1 MPFSTTARSS
11 RRAVSRLL
19 RLSAA
24 APAEPVAGPLR
35 GELLGAGDLAE
46 RAREAA
52 RLQRVGAPGRGAR
65 GTPLLSRL
73 AETRRILDDA
83 HLRLAAAAGAGAD
96 VGPAGEWLLDNF
108 HVVREHVREVR
119 ESLPAGYYREL
130 PELAAGL
137 LAGYPRV
144 YEVAITLISHSEGRV
159 DLQNAGR
166 FVAAFQEV
174 APLTLGELW
183 AVPAMLR
190 LGLLESVRRMSL
202 RTVQRLD
209 EVEAAD
215 AWAARV
221 DAASAAGEAELAAV
235 LRAFV
240 AAAPS
245 LTPVFV
251 SRLVHQLRVGRGAL
265 PALEGWIA
273 AEGMTAENAA
283 AQATQRMAL
292 TQVMMANSITSL
304 RGISVVDWAAFVERH
319 SAVEAVL
326 HGDPAGV
333 YAAMTFATRD
343 RYRHAVERIARR
355 TRRGEADVARAAIA
369 LAAPHGAPSAA
380 VEHDGDD
387 GADEAER
394 THGDFGGID
403 GSEGVG
409 RVVTASTRIDGA
421 AGGTTRI
428 DARIDAPGGVDRQI
442 SSEPAFDSSALP
454 LGRGRTPATVA
465 ADGMA
470 ESLADPRRAHVGW
483 WLVDGGLGELER
495 SQGYR
500 PTAAERVHRGV
511 LRHPD
516 LVFVGGIAG
525 GTVAALAAVLWL
537 AGPAARGSAAAVA
550 LVLLIAAVLANDIA
564 VGVVNQLVAAFLPPR
579 VLPRLD
585 LDETGGIPAG
595 LRTAV
600 VVPTLLGG
608 VAAVREAL
616 EHLEVQYLANREANL
631 HFALLGDFTDA
642 AAETQPGDARIA
654 AAAAEGMRALNTRY
668 AGGAGDAFYLFLR
681 PRRWNPREGVWMGW
695 ERKRGKL
702 AEFNRFVRGG
712 GEGAFSLVVGDVAAL
727 AGVRYVITL
736 DADTVLPPGTAA
748 RLVGALAHPLNRAGY
763 DARAGRVTRGYGI
776 LQPRVGVSLPS
787 AHASR
792 FAAIHSGHPGV
803 DPYTTA
809 VSDVYQD
816 LYGEGSFTGKG
827 IYDLDA
833 FERATH
839 GRFPENALLSHD
851 LIEGSYARAG
861 LATDLELYDDYPA
874 RYLTHARRRHRWIR
888 GDWQLLRWLGPR
900 VPGPD
905 GPEPNRLPLLSRWKI
920 LDNLRR
926 STVEIA
932 QLGFLAAGWLFLPGS
947 PLRWTVLGVLAIAA
961 PWILALLLAAVRPP
975 RDRSWRAYYA
985 AVGRD
990 AATSAQQLGLALAF
1004 LPHQAWTSGD
1014 AIARTLWRLFVSRR
1028 RLLQWQTASLAE
1040 RTVSASPRAAW
1051 AAMGPASAA
1060 AAGIGVLAL
1069 AGRSNA
1075 TPGLPL
1081 LIAIGP
1087 LVLLWAVSPA
1097 IAHALGKPAVR
1108 RGHRLS
1114 PAATAQAMRYAL
1126 LHWRFFDRFVTAET
1140 HGLAPDNFQEDPQP
1154 VVAMR
1159 TSPTNLGLQL
1169 LAVATAC
1176 DLGFVTVASMAD
1188 RLETAFRSLERMRR
1202 FRGHFYN
1209 WYDLHDLSVL
1219 EPAYV
1224 STVDSGNLAGHLI
1237 ALRQACL
1244 EIAGRAPVDG
1254 RTGRALATSL
1264 ALALRRLG
1272 ELSTSPVV
1280 LGDAAAR
1287 AAAARA
1293 AEQIR
1298 AAEAALNGASTIP
1311 ATAKLDAARGG
1322 LAAALETLRAAGL
1335 ASDGTAPAAEWI
1347 AWSLRRIDDHAEMV
1361 AAFAT
1366 DLRATAHPR
1375 LTSLPSA
1382 TSSASPAS
1390 PASPTSLASSTS
1402 PSSAD
1407 RGKMGIDAEAAAAV
1421 PATLRSL
1428 AARSTAASELVARL
1442 EALAARAYGYAME
1455 MDFRFL
1461 YDGER
1466 KLFSIGYQAAANT
1479 LDPSTYDLLASE
1491 ARLASFVAIARGDVP
1506 AGHWFR
1512 LGRTLTHAA
1521 GATALVSW
1529 SGSMFEYLMP
1539 ALVMRSLPATLL
1551 DQSDAGAV
1559 RRQVAYGAEQGVPWG
1574 VSESA
1579 YNLRDRH
1586 LTYQYRAFGVPGL
1599 ALKRGLGRDLVVAP
1613 YASALAAL
1621 VEAPRALANLAV
1633 LERMGALGPCGFRD
1647 ALDFTRPDPGARF
1660 AIVNN
1665 YMAHHVGM
1673 TLAALANVL
1682 GDGTWQRRFH
1692 ADPLVR
1698 AAELLLHERI
1708 PRRLA
1713 LQEPQGVR
1721 PGEALPDPELERPAV
1736 REIHVADTPQPHVA
1750 LLGRLPYTLMVSHCG
1765 SGYSRYGEMAVT
1777 RWRADGTSDDTGQFI
1792 YLKDVETGRAW
1803 SVAHQPVCAPADV
1816 YHALLA
1822 TDRVTFHRADGEL
1835 ETRTEITVVPD
1846 DQAEVRRVTV
1856 TNTGQAVR
1864 EVELTSYGEIV
1875 LGPPDADRVHPAFAN
1890 LFVETEFHPWC
1901 TAVTATRRPRSAGE
1915 TPLWCVHVVDTGPHR
1930 VGEVTCETDRARF
1943 VGRGRTT
1950 RAPRA
1955 LEAAG
1960 ALSCTTGAVLDPV
1973 FALRTRLR
1981 LEPGQSASAAFT
1993 TLVAG
1998 TRERA
2003 FELAGRYHDSHAA
2016 QRALD
2021 LAWTSTQVEL
2031 RELGVTPAHA
2041 AVFQELAGHLFYA
2054 TPELRAGPAELL
2066 ANRGS
2071 QPLLWAGGVSG
2082 DLPIVLAAI
2091 STAEGLPTLRQLF
2104 AAHHYWRRRG
2114 MAVDLVV
2121 VDAQP
2126 AAYLQPLPESI
2137 AEALAAS
2144 GDAGMQDQPGGV
2156 FVRKRDLLPPDELR
2170 MLRATARLHVE
2181 CDGRSL
2187 GRILAARLAPGD
2199 TPAEGEP
2206 DPVIVRAPERR
2217 VLPAPP
2223 LLRPAADPSL
2233 SPESPVSPA
2242 DGSPQSRRA
2251 SDHPGPSEDADA
2263 DGRGA
2268 DGGDAA
2274 ALRFDNGYGGLTEEG
2289 DYEVR
2294 VRGDRVP
2301 PAPWANVV
2309 ANERGGFM
2317 VTERGGGFAWAGSSY
2332 FYRLT
2337 PWHNDPVGD
2346 PAGEVLYLKDE
2357 ESGELW
2363 SATPAP
2369 VRRDAPYTVRHG
2381 AGWSS
2386 FAHRHAGIAT
2396 QATMAMAGD
2405 EPVKLT
2411 RLRLRNEGS
2420 TPRRISLTAYVEWTL
2435 GVLREHTQHQVR
2447 TEVDVARG
2455 AVFARNFFDPQFAGQ
2470 VAFCAL
2476 GEPLAGH
2483 TGDRREFIGRNG
2495 TLAAPAGMRG
2505 EPLAGRHGAGIDP
2518 CAVLRCVLELAPGES
2533 REVVVVL
2540 GAAEGEDE
2548 ARRMVDAYRDV
2559 DGARAAARASVDG
2572 WARRLSTVTVRTPDA
2587 AFDAMVNRWTL
2598 YQALGCRMWARSA
2611 LYQSS
2616 GAFGFRDQLQDVM
2629 AFVHAEPALAR
2640 EHIVR
2645 AAGRQFAEGDVQ
2657 HWWHPQSG
2665 RGVRTRFSDDLAW
2678 LPYVADHYVR
2688 VTGDASLL
2696 EETAPFLSMRPL
2708 EPHEHEVYDL
2718 PAVSDESGS
2727 VYEHCLRAL
2736 RKACTHGA
2744 HGLPLIGTGDWN
2756 DGMNRV
2762 GIEGRGESVWLAWFL
2777 ADTLRRFAA
2786 RAEERGDDAAAVELR
2801 TAADGYAAAVE
2812 AHGWDGAWYR
2822 RAYFD
2827 DGTPLGSAEGDEC
2840 RIDAIAQSWSVISG
2854 AGDPA
2859 RRVTAMRSLEE
2870 HLVSDDQRLLMLLA
2884 PPFDHTPHD
2893 PGYIKGYLPGVRE
2906 NGAQYTHAALWSV
2919 LATALMGDGDRA
2931 FALYQMINPLTH
2943 AGTPEQA
2950 ERYKVEP
2957 YVVAADVYTAR
2968 GQEGRGGWTWYTGSA
2983 SWMYRVGL
2991 EAILGFDR
2999 RGNVLAVRPC
3009 VPEAW
3014 GEYAID
3020 YRFGASLY
3028 AITVVQPA
3036 DVRRL
3041 GAVVSVDGRVLES
3054 DEIVLVDDGA
3064 RHEVIV
3070 RPRGAAPE
3078 RAG

>member
-1 MPFSTTARSS
+1 MPFSTAARSS
-11 RRAVSRLL
+11 SRAVARLFG
-19 RLSAA
+19 RP
-24 APAEPVAGPLR
+24 APAPLELSAGPLR
-35 GELLGAGDLAE
+35 GELLGAEALAG
-46 RAREAA
+46 RARATARAQRLAA
-52 RLQRVGAPGRGAR
+52 PARGAR
-65 GTPLLSRL
+65 ATPLLARL

-83 HLRLAAAAGAGAD
+83 HARLAAEAGAGAD

-130 PELAAGL
+130 PELAGGR

-144 YEVAITLISHSEGRV
+144 YELAITLISHSEGRV
-159 DLQNAGR
+159 DLQNASL

-190 LGLLESVRRMSL
+190 LGLLESVRRMTL

-209 EVEAAD
+209 ETEAAD
-215 AWAARV
+215 AWAARI
-221 DAASAAGEAELAAV
+221 DTAAATGERALAGE
-235 LRAFV
+235 LRAF
-240 AAAPS
+240 AGTHPPLS
-245 LTPVFV
+245 PLFV
-251 SRLVHQLRVGRGAL
+251 SRLLHQVRLGHGGL
-265 PALEGWIA
+265 PALQGWLAARGVA
-273 AEGMTAENAA
+273 AERAT
-283 AQATQRMAL
+283 AQATQHLAL

-304 RGISVVDWAAFVERH
+304 RGIGLVEWRAFVEAH

-326 HGDPAGV
+326 RGDPAGV
-333 YAAMTFATRD
+333 YASMTFATRD
-343 RYRHAVERIARR
+343 RYRHAVERIAKGGG
-355 TRRGEADVARAAIA
+355 RGEAEVARAAVA
-369 LAAPHGAPSAA
+369 LAAGAGTAA
-380 VEHDGDD
+380 EGD
-387 GADEAER
+387 
-394 THGDFGGID
+394 
-403 GSEGVG
+403 
-409 RVVTASTRIDGA
+409 
-421 AGGTTRI
+421 
-428 DARIDAPGGVDRQI
+428 
-442 SSEPAFDSSALP
+442 
-454 LGRGRTPATVA
+454 
-465 ADGMA
+465 
-470 ESLADPRRAHVGW
+470 ADPRRGHVGW
-483 WLVDGGLGELER
+483 WLVDGGRGELER
-495 SQGYR
+495 AQGYR
-500 PTAAERVHRGV
+500 PTPGERVHRRV

-516 LVFVGGIAG
+516 AVFGGGIG
-525 GTVAALAAVLWL
+525 LGTAAALAAAL
-537 AGPAARGSAAAVA
+537 ALAPPPAGAPLPLALALA
-550 LVLLIAAVLANDIA
+550 LVAGVLATDVA
-564 VGVVNQLVAAFLPPR
+564 VGVVNQLVAVFLPPR
-579 VLPRLD
+579 LLPRLD
-585 LDETGGIPAG
+585 LSERGGIPPA

-600 VVPTLLGG
+600 VVPILFDG
-608 VAAVREAL
+608 VAAVHQAL
-616 EHLEVQYLANREANL
+616 EHLEVQYLANRQPNL

-642 AAETQPGDARIA
+642 AAETRPGDAAIEA
-654 AAAAEGMRALNTRY
+654 AARDGVRALNARY
-668 AGGAGDAFYLFLR
+668 AAGAEDAFYLFLR
-681 PRRWNPREGVWMGW
+681 PRRWNPREGAWMGW

-712 GEGAFSLVVGDVAAL
+712 GEGAFSAVVGDVAAL
-727 AGVRYVITL
+727 RGVRYVITL

-763 DARAGRVTRGYGI
+763 DPRAGRVTRGYGI

-861 LATDLELYDDYPA
+861 LATDLEVYDDYPA

-905 GPEPNRLPLLSRWKI
+905 GPEPNRLSLLSRWKI

-926 STVEIA
+926 STVEVA
-932 QLGFLAAGWLFLPGS
+932 QLAFFAAGWLLLPGS
-947 PLRWTVLGVLAIAA
+947 PLRWTGLGVLAVAA
-961 PWILALLLAAVRPP
+961 PWIVSLLLAAARPP
-975 RDRSWRAYYA
+975 RDRSWRAWYA

-990 AATSAQQLGLALAF
+990 AATGARQVGLALAF
-1004 LPHQAWTSGD
+1004 LPHQAWISAD
-1014 AIARTLWRLFVSRR
+1014 AIARTLWRLFVTRR
-1028 RLLQWQTASLAE
+1028 HLLQWQTASVAE

-1051 AAMGPASAA
+1051 RAMGPAAALAAGVGAA
-1060 AAGIGVLAL
+1060 AVAARPGG
-1069 AGRSNA
+1069 
-1075 TPGLPL
+1075 TPPLPL
-1081 LIAIGP
+1081 LAAVVP
-1087 LVLLWAVSPA
+1087 LALLWILSPA
-1097 IAHALGKPAVR
+1097 IAHALGKPSAR

-1114 PAATAQAMRYAL
+1114 PTARAQAMRYAL
-1126 LHWRFFDRFVTAET
+1126 LHWRYFDRFVTAGT
-1140 HGLAPDNFQEDPQP
+1140 HGLVPDNFQEDPEP

-1169 LAVATAC
+1169 LATASAC
-1176 DLGFVTVASMAD
+1176 DLGFITAGEMAG
-1188 RLETAFRSLERMRR
+1188 RLETAFRALERMRR

-1209 WYDLHDLSVL
+1209 WYDLNDLSVL

-1224 STVDSGNLAGHLI
+1224 STVDSGNLAGHLV

-1244 EIAGRAPVDG
+1244 EIAGRALDGG
-1254 RTGRALATSL
+1254 RTARALEAAFSLAARRLDELATSP
-1264 ALALRRLG
+1264 A
-1272 ELSTSPVV
+1272 V
-1280 LGDAAAR
+1280 LGDASAR

-1293 AEQIR
+1293 AEQLRVAR
-1298 AAEAALNGASTIP
+1298 AQAGAG
-1311 ATAKLDAARGG
+1311 DAP
-1322 LAAALETLRAAGL
+1322 AAAGTLRGALEGLRAAGL
-1335 ASDGTAPAAEWI
+1335 APDGSAPAAEWI
-1347 AWSLRRIDDHAEMV
+1347 AWSLRRIDEERAMELEIGAGPGPAGGDV
-1361 AAFAT
+1361 AAGEGDGRREGEDAG
-1366 DLRATAHPR
+1366 PR
-1375 LTSLPSA
+1375 P
-1382 TSSASPAS
+1382 P
-1390 PASPTSLASSTS
+1390 
-1402 PSSAD
+1402 
-1407 RGKMGIDAEAAAAV
+1407 
-1421 PATLRSL
+1421 TLREL
-1428 AARSTAASELVARL
+1428 AAGSTAASELVARL
-1442 EALAARAYGYAME
+1442 EAVAERAYRYALE

-1461 YDGER
+1461 FDGER
-1466 KLFSIGYQAAANT
+1466 KLFSIGYQVAAHT

-1521 GATALVSW
+1521 GHTALVSW

-1551 DQSDAGAV
+1551 DQSGRGAV
-1559 RRQVAYGAEQGVPWG
+1559 RRQQAWGAAHGVPWG

-1586 LTYQYRAFGVPGL
+1586 LTYQYRAFGVPDL
-1599 ALKRGLGRDLVVAP
+1599 ALKRGLGRDRVVAP
-1613 YASALAAL
+1613 YASALAAVL
-1621 VEAPRALANLAV
+1621 EPQRALANLGV
-1633 LERMGALGPCGFRD
+1633 LEKMGALGPYGFRD

-1660 AIVNN
+1660 ALVGN

-1673 TLAALANVL
+1673 TLVALDHVLEGAA
-1682 GDGTWQRRFH
+1682 WQRRFH

-1713 LQEPQGVR
+1713 LQEPQEAR
-1721 PGEALPDPELERPAV
+1721 PDEALPDPDLERPAV
-1736 REIHVADTPQPHVA
+1736 REIHAADTPQPHVA

-1765 SGYSRYGEMAVT
+1765 SGYSRYGELAVT
-1777 RWRADGTSDDTGQFI
+1777 RWRADGTTDHTGQFC
-1792 YLKDVETGRAW
+1792 YLKDVEAGRAW
-1803 SVAHQPVCAPADV
+1803 SAAHQPVCAPADV
-1816 YHALLA
+1816 YHAHLA
-1822 TDRVTFHRADGEL
+1822 TDRVTFHRADGPV
-1835 ETRTEITVVPD
+1835 ETRTEITVVPGD
-1846 DQAEVRRVTV
+1846 HAEVRRVTV
-1856 TNTGQAVR
+1856 TNTGDRAR

-1890 LFVETEFHPWC
+1890 LFVETEYHPWC
-1901 TAVTATRRPRSAGE
+1901 TAVTATRRPRSSGE
-1915 TPLWCVHVVDTGPHR
+1915 APLWCVHVVDAGPHR

-1943 VGRGRTT
+1943 LGRGRST
-1950 RAPRA
+1950 RAPLA
-1955 LEAAG
+1955 LERDG
-1960 ALSCTTGAVLDPV
+1960 PLSGTTGAVLDPV

-1993 TLVAG
+1993 TLVAES
-1998 TRERA
+1998 RAQA

-2031 RELGVTPAHA
+2031 RELGVTPAEA

-2054 TPELRAGPAELL
+2054 TPELRAPAAELL

-2082 DLPIVLAAI
+2082 DRPIVLAALA
-2091 STAEGLPTLRQLF
+2091 TPEGLPTLRQLF

-2114 MAVDLVV
+2114 MGVDLVV
-2121 VDAQP
+2121 VDEQGAG
-2126 AAYLQPLPESI
+2126 YLQPLSDGI
-2137 AEALAAS
+2137 ADALATS
-2144 GDAGMQDQPGGV
+2144 SDAGARDQPGGV
-2156 FVRKRDLLPPDELR
+2156 FVYRRELLPADQLR
-2170 MLRATARLHVE
+2170 MLRATARLHLE

-2187 GRILAARLAPGD
+2187 GRILAARLAPD
-2199 TPAEGEP
+2199 EPAGEGEP
-2206 DPVIVRAPERR
+2206 DPVVVRPPERR
-2217 VLPAPP
+2217 IVPAPALRRPHGGGSAPPSGAPALPA
-2223 LLRPAADPSL
+2223 
-2233 SPESPVSPA
+2233 
-2242 DGSPQSRRA
+2242 RRA
-2251 SDHPGPSEDADA
+2251 SDGSGSAEGGAGPESSP
-2263 DGRGA
+2263 
-2268 DGGDAA
+2268 
-2274 ALRFDNGYGGLTEEG
+2274 ALRFDNGYGGLTAEG

-2309 ANERGGFM
+2309 ANPRGGFL
-2317 VTERGGGFAWAGSSY
+2317 VTERGGGCTWAENSY

-2337 PWHNDPVGD
+2337 PWHNDPVSD
-2346 PAGEVLYLKDE
+2346 PPGEVLYLRDE

-2369 VRRDAPYTVRHG
+2369 VRRDDAYVVRHG

-2386 FAHRHAGIAT
+2386 FAHEHAGIAAELT
-2396 QATMAMAGD
+2396 LAMAGD
-2405 EPVKLT
+2405 DAVKVST
-2411 RLRLRNEGS
+2411 LRVANRGAA
-2420 TPRRISLTAYVEWTL
+2420 PRRISLTAYVEWTL

-2447 TEVDVARG
+2447 TEVDEARG
-2455 AVFARNFFDPQFAGQ
+2455 AVFARNFFDPQFAGE

-2476 GEPLAGH
+2476 SEPLAGH

-2495 TLAAPAGMRG
+2495 TLAAPAGLRDEALG
-2505 EPLAGRHGAGIDP
+2505 GRHGAGLDP
-2518 CAVLRCVLELAPGES
+2518 CAALQCVLELAPGQV
-2533 REVVVVL
+2533 REVVFLL
-2540 GAAEGEDE
+2540 GAAAGEDE
-2548 ARRMVDAYRDV
+2548 ARRMVDAYRDP
-2559 DGARAAARASVDG
+2559 GRAAAAVARGLDG
-2572 WARRLSTVTVRTPDA
+2572 WARRLSAVTVRTPEP

-2598 YQALGCRMWARSA
+2598 YQALACRMWARTA

-2616 GAFGFRDQLQDVM
+2616 GAYGFRDQLQDVM

-2645 AAGRQFAEGDVQ
+2645 AAARQFVEGDVQ

-2678 LPYVADHYVR
+2678 LPYVACHYVR
-2688 VTGDASLL
+2688 VTGDASVLD
-2696 EETAPFLSMRPL
+2696 EPVPFLSMRPL
-2708 EPHEHEVYDL
+2708 APDEHEVYEL
-2718 PAVSDESGS
+2718 PAASGEVAG

-2736 RKACTHGA
+2736 RRACTRGA

-2762 GIEGRGESVWLAWFL
+2762 GVEGRGESVWLAWFL
-2777 ADTLRRFAA
+2777 ADTLRRFAVH
-2786 RAEERGDDAAAVELR
+2786 AEERSDGEAAAELR
-2801 TAADGYAAAVE
+2801 ATADAYAAAVE

-2827 DGTPLGSAEGDEC
+2827 DGTPLGSAGSDEC
-2840 RIDAIAQSWSVISG
+2840 RIDAIAQSWSVISD

-2859 RRVTAMRSLEE
+2859 RRAMAMRSLEA
-2870 HLVSDDQRLLMLLA
+2870 HLVRGDERLLLLLA
-2884 PPFDHTPHD
+2884 PPFDRTEHD

-2919 LATALMGDGDRA
+2919 LATALSGDGNRA
-2931 FALYQMINPLTH
+2931 FELYQMVNPLTH
-2943 AGTPEQA
+2943 ASTPA
-2950 ERYKVEP
+2950 GVAAYKVEP
-2957 YVVAADVYTAR
+2957 YVVAADVYTAK

-2999 RGNVLAVRPC
+2999 RGDRLVIRPC
-3009 VPEAW
+3009 VPDGW
-3014 GEYAID
+3014 GEYSID
-3020 YRFGASLY
+3020 YRFGSAVY
-3028 AITVVQPA
+3028 AITVHDPA
-3036 DVRRL
+3036 RVRAL
-3041 GAVVSVDGRVLES
+3041 GAEVAEVSVDGRVL
-3054 DEIVLVDDGA
+3054 DGAEIPLVDDGA
-3064 RHEVIV
+3064 RHEVAV
-3070 RPRGAAPE
+3070 RPVRE
-3078 RAG
+3078 E